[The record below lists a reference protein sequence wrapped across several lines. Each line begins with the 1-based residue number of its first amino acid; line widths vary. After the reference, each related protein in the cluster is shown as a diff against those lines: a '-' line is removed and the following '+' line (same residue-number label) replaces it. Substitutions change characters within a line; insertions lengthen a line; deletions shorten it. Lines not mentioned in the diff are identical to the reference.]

1 MQHDVIIIG
10 GSYAG
15 LSAGLQLARARRTV
29 LVIDSGQRR
38 NRFAT
43 TSHGFLSRDG
53 ASPAQIAETG
63 RAQLLAYPSVQW
75 ADGQVIQLRGEAEAF
90 EVTLAD
96 GSTHTARRLVLAMGV
111 VDRLPA
117 LAGLAERWGTQ
128 VFVCPYCHG
137 YELGQGRIGVL
148 ATSAFAVHQAAMLP
162 DWGATQLFLNDAVVL
177 DEAQH
182 AHLQARGVHVVGGAV
197 AALQGDGDVLELV
210 LRDGRVCALD
220 GLFITTQTE
229 LSALVASLGCST
241 SDGPLG
247 RHIAVDAMQ
256 ATSVPG
262 IAACGDV
269 ANPAASIAFAVASG
283 AMAGVATHRSL
294 MFGLSN

>member
-15 LSAGLQLARARRTV
+15 LSAGLQLARARRAV

-38 NRFAT
+38 NRFAI
-43 TSHGFLSRDG
+43 TSHGFVSRDG
-53 ASPAQIAETG
+53 ASPAQIAEAG

-128 VFVCPYCHG
+128 VFACPYCHG

-182 AHLQARGVHVVGGAV
+182 AHLQARGVHVACTWW
-197 AALQGDGDVLELV
+197 AAQWRRCRATATCWSWCYAMD
-210 LRDGRVCALD
+210 R
-220 GLFITTQTE
+220 
-229 LSALVASLGCST
+229 SARWIACS
-241 SDGPLG
+241 SPP
-247 RHIAVDAMQ
+247 RPN
-256 ATSVPG
+256 SVPWSHRWD
-262 IAACGDV
+262 AAPAMGRWAVISRWMPCRPLRCRV
-269 ANPAASIAFAVASG
+269 SLPAA
-283 AMAGVATHRSL
+283 MWPTRRHRSPL
-294 MFGLSN
+294 RLPAAQWPAWQRIAR